1 MFLCEVV
8 HLAETA
14 TRPNTR
20 EASSS
25 SADFYGFHDSESDN
39 DTESASKIEGLQF
52 LSDPS
57 HNVDW
62 FLPKKICSQ
71 NRCTATEIRQTLE
84 PHQKLSKCKVNVTQ

>member
-1 MFLCEVV
+1 VFLCEVA

-14 TRPNTR
+14 TRPNIR

-25 SADFYGFHDSESDN
+25 SAGFYGFHDNESDN
-39 DTESASKIEGLQF
+39 DTESASKVEGLQF

-62 FLPKKICSQ
+62 FLPKKKFAAKIAAQ
-71 NRCTATEIRQTLE
+71 QLKFVKLLE
-84 PHQKLSKCKVNVTQ
+84 PQNARSVSHSNR